1 MTRLD
6 RREMGLIV
14 DRLRRF
20 VAGQT
25 SGSYPQLA
33 DDLQAYSLQCS
44 DVNQRL
50 QQCLQWYQ
58 QGYYLNAA
66 AAAAPPES
74 ILEDCVQLEFPGA
87 DVLGSA
93 AAVYGH
99 SEPSVLQRDWVAALT
114 EACEKKQLV
123 ETEQRLLRQLTLAG
137 RPLPARL
144 YVMRQIL
151 DRDPAHPFLEADI
164 RQFERDWFREARTF
178 CRQQPE
184 ELRLSLLDEIQEDL
198 KSGRYRE
205 KPPTSLFESLR
216 EQRREVL
223 RSGLPSRADALSN
236 LHQQLGG
243 RDLLKQAEHWFQERR
258 LEEFLSADVQQ
269 FLQLAAAWKSACE
282 GCGQTSSTEEFGL
295 KEILDHADWLDFAQ
309 QNLLQR
315 QAAADTLL
323 QAIADNQVGI
333 LQLKQLHQHATSLG
347 PIAPELERSYQQRL
361 AWIRTR
367 SVLRIVLMVIAVI
380 GVLGGCIALAL
391 IF

>member
-1 MTRLD
+1 MSRLD

-33 DDLQAYSLQCS
+33 DDLQTYSQQCT

-50 QQCLQWYQ
+50 QQCLHWYQ

-114 EACEKKQLV
+114 EACEKKQQV
-123 ETEQRLLRQLTLAG
+123 EAEQRLLRQLTLAG

-144 YVMRQIL
+144 FVMRQIL

-184 ELRLSLLDEIQEDL
+184 ELRLSLLDEILEDL

-243 RDLLKQAEHWFQERR
+243 RDLLRQAERWFQEGR

-269 FLQLAAAWKSACE
+269 FLKLAHEWKSACE

-295 KEILDHADWLDFAQ
+295 KEILDHAEWLTLAQ

-315 QAAADTLL
+315 QAAADALM

-333 LQLKQLHQHATSLG
+333 LQLKQLHQHATSFG
-347 PIAPELERSYQQRL
+347 AIDPHVERSFRQRI
-361 AWIRTR
+361 AWIGTR
-367 SVLRIVLMVIAVI
+367 SILRIVLMVVAVI

>member
-1 MTRLD
+1 MSRLD

-33 DDLQAYSLQCS
+33 DDLQTYSQQCT

-50 QQCLQWYQ
+50 QQCLHWYQ

-114 EACEKKQLV
+114 EACEKKQQV
-123 ETEQRLLRQLTLAG
+123 EAEQRLLRQLTLAG

-144 YVMRQIL
+144 FVMRQIL

-184 ELRLSLLDEIQEDL
+184 ELRLSLLDEILEDL

-243 RDLLKQAEHWFQERR
+243 RDLLRQAERWFQEGR
-258 LEEFLSADVQQ
+258 LEEFLSVDVQQ
-269 FLQLAAAWKSACE
+269 FLKLAHEWKSACE

-295 KEILDHADWLDFAQ
+295 KEILDHADWLTLAQ

-315 QAAADTLL
+315 QAAADALM

-333 LQLKQLHQHATSLG
+333 LQLKQLHQHATSFG
-347 PIAPELERSYQQRL
+347 AIDPHVERSFRQRI
-361 AWIRTR
+361 AWIGTR
-367 SVLRIVLMVIAVI
+367 SILRIVLMVVAVI

>member
-1 MTRLD
+1 MSRLD

-14 DRLRRF
+14 ERLRRF

-25 SGSYPQLA
+25 NGSYPQLA
-33 DDLQAYSLQCS
+33 DDLQAYSQQCT

-50 QQCLQWYQ
+50 QQCLHWYQ

-74 ILEDCVQLEFPGA
+74 ILEDCVQLAFPGA

-99 SEPSVLQRDWVAALT
+99 SEPSVLQQDWVAALT

-123 ETEQRLLRQLTLAG
+123 EAEQRLLRQLTLAG

-144 YVMRQIL
+144 FVMRQIL

-164 RQFERDWFREARTF
+164 RQFEREWFREARTF

-184 ELRLSLLDEIQEDL
+184 ELRLSLLDEILEDL

-205 KPPTSLFESLR
+205 KPPTSLFENLR

-243 RDLLKQAEHWFQERR
+243 RDLLRQAEHWFQEGR
-258 LEEFLSADVQQ
+258 LEKFLSADVQQ
-269 FLQLAAAWKSACE
+269 FLVLAQEWKSACE

-295 KEILDHADWLDFAQ
+295 KEILDHANWLSLAQ

-315 QAAADTLL
+315 QAAADALM
-323 QAIADNQVGI
+323 QAMSDNQVGI
-333 LQLKQLHQHATSLG
+333 LQLKQLHQQATSLG
-347 PIAPELERSYQQRL
+347 AIDPDIERSYRQRV

-367 SVLRIVLMVIAVI
+367 SVLRIVLMVVAVI
-380 GVLGGCIALAL
+380 GVLVGCIALAL

>member
-1 MTRLD
+1 MSRRD

-25 SGSYPQLA
+25 SGIYPQLG
-33 DDLQAYSLQCS
+33 DDLQAYSTQCEA
-44 DVNQRL
+44 VNQRL

-58 QGYYLNAA
+58 QGFYLNAA

-93 AAVYGH
+93 AAVHGH
-99 SEPSVLQRDWVAALT
+99 IEPTVLQRDWVAALT
-114 EACEKKQLV
+114 EACEKKQQV

-137 RPLPARL
+137 KPLPARL
-144 YVMRQIL
+144 FVMRQIF
-151 DRDPAHPFLEADI
+151 DRDPAHPFLEGDI

-184 ELRLSLLDEIQEDL
+184 ELRLSLLDEILEDL
-198 KSGRYRE
+198 TGGRYRE
-205 KPPTSLFESLR
+205 KPPAALLENLR
-216 EQRREVL
+216 EQRREVI
-223 RSGLPSRADALSN
+223 RSSLPPRADALRT

-243 RDLLKQAEHWFQERR
+243 HDLLREAERWYHEGRLDAFQT
-258 LEEFLSADVQQ
+258 SDVLQ
-269 FLQLAAAWKSACE
+269 FLQQADDWKTACE
-282 GCGQTSSTEEFGL
+282 SCGQVPDSNEFGVGDL
-295 KEILDHADWLDFAQ
+295 LDHAQRLSRARK
-309 QNLLQR
+309 NLLQR
-315 QAAADTLL
+315 QAAADALL

-333 LQLKQLHQHATSLG
+333 PQLRQLYQQAESLQAIDSN
-347 PIAPELERSYQQRL
+347 LERSYSQRV

-367 SVLRIVLMVIAVI
+367 AVLRVVLLVVAVI
-380 GVLGGCIALAL
+380 GVLVGCIALAMM
-391 IF
+391 F

>member
-25 SGSYPQLA
+25 SGSYPQLE
-33 DDLQAYSLQCS
+33 DDLQAYSQQCS

-243 RDLLKQAEHWFQERR
+243 HNLLKQAEHWFQERR